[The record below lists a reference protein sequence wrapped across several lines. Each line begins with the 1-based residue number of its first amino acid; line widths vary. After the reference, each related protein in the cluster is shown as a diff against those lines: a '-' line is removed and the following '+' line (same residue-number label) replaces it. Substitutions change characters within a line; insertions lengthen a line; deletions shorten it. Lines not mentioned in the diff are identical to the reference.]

1 MCSKSGLRIPLNILT
16 WRHRQIFWRCCVS
29 FVKFTYW
36 SKFHV
41 NIVTGY
47 GVLTIFV
54 YKRLTEIRKLELRP
68 SEVPSINIWKLAEIR
83 DTKFGRNVSNKKF
96 LNAAKFQVYS
106 FYRFWVIER
115 KPTENEGGR
124 GVGWLKNTPT
134 PRLGLNQ
141 RRIFMYTVCKVVIK
155 DRFSHDENHIV

>member
-1 MCSKSGLRIPLNILT
+1 MCSKSGLRIALNILT

-36 SKFHV
+36 SKCHA
-41 NIVTGY
+41 NIITGY

-124 GVGWLKNTPT
+124 GVGWLKIP
-134 PRLGLNQ
+134 PHP
-141 RRIFMYTVCKVVIK
+141 
-155 DRFSHDENHIV
+155 D